1 MMTDPARFVGRAF
14 FAGCAGAIG
23 ASLAL
28 VIMFVI
34 VLVFASNVLG
44 PAFIQSL
51 PAPLQ
56 FIPIYF
62 HLGGT
67 SALLP
72 SGEAPS
78 MELFM
83 TLGDNPDL
91 QHLKSISSESSTSV
105 VFWAKAPRDVKSNF
119 QIWMTYP
126 DGHKVRFGDQF
137 FADGRGMAIALG
149 SFQTPAVPGTFNL
162 QAMMEGIP
170 VGEFDFEVTE

>member
-23 ASLAL
+23 ACLAV
-28 VIMFVI
+28 VIMFVL
-34 VLVFASNVLG
+34 VLVLASNVLG

-67 SALLP
+67 SALMP
-72 SGEAPS
+72 SGEVPT
-78 MELFM
+78 MELYM

-91 QHLKSISSESSTSV
+91 QRMNSISSELSTSA
-105 VFWAKAPRDVKSNF
+105 VFWAKAPLDIKANF
-119 QIWMTYP
+119 QLWMTYP

-137 FADGRGMAIALG
+137 FADGRGDAIMLG
-149 SFQTPAVPGTFNL
+149 SFQTPAVPGSFNL
-162 QAMMEGIP
+162 EALIEGIP
-170 VGEFDFEVTE
+170 VGELNFVVTE